1 MPSSTFF
8 NLPLDKQKKIINAAQ
23 LEFSNHPYSEVS
35 INKIIK
41 NAEISRGSFYVY
53 FADKYDLLDFLLS
66 QFKNKIKNEVKRFS
80 QEVNQQFKP
89 LIILIHQHIF
99 YLFKNEDNKKFLF
112 NVIGYFQTHSEEEVL
127 RQKDKLNFF
136 NDHLELYNLI
146 DVSQFK
152 FKDVTKINKTIDIS
166 LAILKQVLYLTVTN
180 NYNYQ
185 KSNSLLEEYL
195 NILQYGYMEEQNA

>member
-1 MPSSTFF
+1 MPSTTFF

>member
-8 NLPLDKQKKIINAAQ
+8 NLPIDKQKKIIDAAQ

-53 FADKYDLLDFLLS
+53 FADKYDLLDYLLS
-66 QFKNKIKNEVKRFS
+66 QFKNRIKNEVKRFS

-99 YLFKNEDNKKFLF
+99 NLFKNEDNKKFLF

-136 NDHLELYNLI
+136 NDHLELFNLI
-146 DVSQFK
+146 DVTQFK
-152 FKDVTKINKTIDIS
+152 FNDKTKINKTIDIS
-166 LAILKQVLYLTVTN
+166 LAILKHVLYLTVTN

>member
-1 MPSSTFF
+1 MPSTTFF

-80 QEVNQQFKP
+80 QEVNHQFKP

-127 RQKDKLNFF
+127 RQKDKFNFF

>member
-53 FADKYDLLDFLLS
+53 FADKYDLLDYLLS
-66 QFKNKIKNEVKRFS
+66 QFKNRIKNEVKRFS
-80 QEVNQQFKP
+80 QEVNHQFKP

-99 YLFKNEDNKKFLF
+99 NLFKNEDNKKFLF

-146 DVSQFK
+146 DVTQFK
-152 FKDVTKINKTIDIS
+152 FNDKTKINKTIDIS
-166 LAILKQVLYLTVTN
+166 LAILKHVLYLTVTN